1 MIDDVG
7 AAGLYQSYARGW
19 HFVRPGHSRQV
30 KLALKFVLPNNARQ
44 ATLPRRHGYECPLC
58 GPALTRRSILPTAA
72 LLRAGQWTL
81 LLSNTVAT
89 EYEEIL
95 LREATVLGITP
106 EETSSLLD
114 DICILAE
121 RCRLSGSWQPLL
133 SDPDDEAFAQLA
145 SEAKADY
152 LVPHNLR
159 HYEPIRQRGI
169 RVVTPKAFLVS
180 VQAGP

>member
-1 MIDDVG
+1 MPAIPLYRAVMDTNVLY
-7 AAGLYQSYARGW
+7 AGLR
-19 HFVRPGHSRQV
+19 SRDGASFQ
-30 KLALKFVLPNNARQ
+30 LLR
-44 ATLPRRHGYECPLC
+44 
-58 GPALTRRSILPTAA
+58 

-133 SDPDDEAFAQLA
+133 SDPDDEAFAHLA

-152 LVPHNLR
+152 LVTHNLR